1 MGQERYKGIVSG
13 ILARY
18 GIGPDFE
25 KNEEADTW
33 EGKILQAM
41 NNDPE
46 VKNSDSKFLLREE
59 ELKVTYSQ
67 LTNGKKKK
75 DIVTAER
82 ILGGVQTGER
92 EANLIGIKVT
102 EHESEACGPF
112 WRALEEY
119 PIKVIGEVV
128 KENKKSGRGG
138 KILDLAV

>member
-13 ILARY
+13 ILARC
-18 GIGPDFE
+18 GIGLDFE

-41 NNDPE
+41 NDDLE

-67 LTNGKKKK
+67 LTNGKK
-75 DIVTAER
+75 DDVVTAER

-92 EANLIGIKVT
+92 EANLTGIKIT
-102 EHESEACGPF
+102 EHKPEACGPF

-128 KENKKSGRGG
+128 KENKKSRRGG
-138 KILDLAV
+138 KTLGLAV